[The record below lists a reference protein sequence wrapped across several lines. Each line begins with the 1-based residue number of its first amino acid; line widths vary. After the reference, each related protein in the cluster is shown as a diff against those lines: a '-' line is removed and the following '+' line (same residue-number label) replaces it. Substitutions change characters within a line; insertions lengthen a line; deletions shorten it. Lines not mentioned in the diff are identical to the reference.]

1 MTSTCLAISFFNKLQ
16 LRIFLLYLPQEP
28 LKEYNLNIYKKGIGQ
43 KHDYYWIKY
52 KTNELLK
59 NNTPKFI

>member
-1 MTSTCLAISFFNKLQ
+1 MRSTYLAIFFLKKLQ

-43 KHDYYWIKY
+43 KHDYY
-52 KTNELLK
+52 
-59 NNTPKFI
+59 

>member
-43 KHDYYWIKY
+43 KHDYYWIK
-52 KTNELLK
+52 
-59 NNTPKFI
+59 